1 MSAGGLQKYFKKC
14 FKNAS
19 VEYFTVHFTEL
30 ITYYSKKIP
39 LSYGTLFFQSITHM
53 PLPPPTGSPNLS

>member
-1 MSAGGLQKYFKKC
+1 MILTWETCNEYLEVLKSIFREC

-19 VEYFTVHFTEL
+19 VEYFTVHFTDL

-39 LSYGTLFFQSITHM
+39 LSYETLFFH
-53 PLPPPTGSPNLS
+53 L

>member
-1 MSAGGLQKYFKKC
+1 MSAGGLQKYLRKC

-30 ITYYSKKIP
+30 ITYYK
-39 LSYGTLFFQSITHM
+39 
-53 PLPPPTGSPNLS
+53 